1 MIPPTTVL
9 LSLLAFFLLRRPA
22 ENQEKSHEEESADDD
37 DDDKENETEGDV
49 KPSSIKKARI
59 MLRGITTPVESNT
72 HTMGY
77 HVHQQWMPTY
87 ALAMWKDDKL
97 RKRVTVCVS
106 FDGGVN
112 LEDDVTLRV
121 SEDGSKLEIKAR
133 VVKRLNDVDTLHEYH
148 RQKWKDSLPPFHPKI
163 IAFQEFFK
171 ALKKTE
177 DEFIY
182 NEAVI
187 FLPFP
192 VQGAFVEEI
201 RLKDQYTCLSVYV
214 EMLAIEEDIF
224 SSKSKSKIESMA

>member
-1 MIPPTTVL
+1 MIPLTAVL
-9 LSLLAFFLLRRPA
+9 LSLLAFVLLRRPV
-22 ENQEKSHEEESADDD
+22 ENQEKSHEEESAADD
-37 DDDKENETEGDV
+37 DDDKENDTDGDV
-49 KPSSIKKARI
+49 KPSVKKSRM
-59 MLRGITTPVESNT
+59 MLRGIVTPVESNT

-77 HVHQQWMPTY
+77 HIHQQWMPTY

-112 LEDDVTLRV
+112 LEDDVRV
-121 SEDGSKLEIKAR
+121 RISEDGLKLEIKAR
-133 VVKRLNDVDTLHEYH
+133 VIKRLNDVDTLHEYH
-148 RQKWKDSLPPFHPKI
+148 RQKSKDSLPPFHPKI

-177 DEFIY
+177 DECIY

-187 FLPFP
+187 LLPFP
-192 VQGAFVEEI
+192 VQGAFVEEM
-201 RLKDQYTCLSVYV
+201 RLKDQYTSLSVYV

-224 SSKSKSKIESMA
+224 SSKSKPSKIESMA